1 MSSYECNFELI
12 MFTDGKW
19 KFTLF
24 LNLLAAFIQ
33 AGKLDGMGACRELF
47 KNKKYMLQCKVQ
59 KVMQQVWIK

>member
-19 KFTLF
+19 KFLLF

-33 AGKLDGMGACRELF
+33 AGELDGMGACREWF
-47 KNKKYMLQCKVQ
+47 KYKKYGYQCKVQ
-59 KVMQQVWIK
+59 KVHQQAWIE